1 MTAKAH
7 ALTTTKDKLD
17 IIKFLNFCTSKDIK
31 KMGKK

>member
-7 ALTTTKDKLD
+7 TLTTKKDKFD
-17 IIKFLNFCTSKDIK
+17 IIKFLNFCASKDIK